1 MYLYQYHVIK
11 SSQPKIQ
18 LLNCKNLYITRFS
31 KRNGKLVRKKNL
43 SGNVQVIK
51 IVFVDNK
58 NLNKIIHLSANSL
71 QKSRYSNEAK
81 ATFSTL
87 AKVDITTNGICIFEK
102 EMPTKSRIWKWLEL
116 KWQTFS
122 HSQWHFFPLRQMGI
136 YGNFLPYQI
145 LLV

>member
-1 MYLYQYHVIK
+1 M
-11 SSQPKIQ
+11 
-18 LLNCKNLYITRFS
+18 
-31 KRNGKLVRKKNL
+31 VRKKNL

-87 AKVDITTNGICIFEK
+87 AKVDITSNGICIFEK

-122 HSQWHFFPLRQMGI
+122 HSQWHFFPLCQMGI
-136 YGNFLPYQI
+136 YGIFFAISNLTSVEKWS
-145 LLV
+145 LLQKMRINAFNPTSTADKYLQW